1 MTPEFWIR
9 AGAGLMFLAVALGA
23 FAAHGLKARLTPD
36 LLAVWETAVRYHVYH
51 ALALLAVAFAA
62 DRWPSRAV
70 SNAGWCFLGGIVVF
84 SGSLYLLAL
93 TGERRLGAVTPVG
106 GLLFL
111 AGWALLL
118 FARLK

>member
-1 MTPEFWIR
+1 
-9 AGAGLMFLAVALGA
+9 MFLAVGLGA
-23 FAAHGLKARLTPD
+23 FAAHGLKTKISPEMLTI
-36 LLAVWETAVRYHVYH
+36 WETGVRYHVYH
-51 ALALLAVAFAA
+51 ALALLALGSFRGP
-62 DRWPSRAV
+62 DK
-70 SNAGWCFLGGIVVF
+70 AGWCFLGGIVVF

-93 TGERRLGAVTPVG
+93 TGERRLGAVTPIG